1 MLSGA
6 NSTLS
11 CTCCAMR
18 QKKNV
23 PGQLKLDL
31 CCGAELMAVA
41 FMESDRSVLKAQ
53 TRDFALAGIRVSAA
67 FKSTLVA
74 T

>member
-1 MLSGA
+1 MALTAHFPVHAVLCG
-6 NSTLS
+6 
-11 CTCCAMR
+11 
-18 QKKNV
+18 KKKV

>member
-1 MLSGA
+1 MALTAHFPVHAVLCG
-6 NSTLS
+6 
-11 CTCCAMR
+11 
-18 QKKNV
+18 KKKRV